1 MAAMDLLKRLSLNVI
16 ALALA
21 TFVGA
26 VVISQVAY
34 IFHVQIARN
43 PMAPLLFGFFVAII
57 VAAIAPRTKFLP
69 RFLVFTGIFLL
80 ELALYVAFTNTMLFL
95 LEHYWHGNLEATKPW
110 VYIGLL
116 IHIITFVAGL
126 LVLRRFR
133 LLKPTEIDVDW
144 AR

>member
-21 TFVGA
+21 TFIGAIVVGQA
-26 VVISQVAY
+26 AY
-34 IFHVQIARN
+34 TFHVRIAKY
-43 PMAPLLFGFFVAII
+43 PTTPLVFGLFIAIV

-80 ELALYVAFTNTMLFL
+80 ELALFIVFSNSMLL
-95 LEHYWHGNLEATKPW
+95 LTKNYWDENATSAKPW
-110 VYIGLL
+110 GALEVL
-116 IHIITFVAGL
+116 IHVITFTAA
-126 LVLRRFR
+126 LVMLRRFR
-133 LLKPTEIDVDW
+133 LPKPTEIDVEW